1 MIVALIKSRSIVYLT
16 FRLYLLPGLRVVS
29 NFDKKYKLCDRLC
42 DQILEIGQLH
52 QPIIS
57 SALSLIHQSQN
68 LSQ

>member
-1 MIVALIKSRSIVYLT
+1 MTVALIESRSIVYLT
-16 FRLYLLPGLRVVS
+16 LKLYLLPGLRVVS
-29 NFDKKYKLCDRLC
+29 NFDKKYKLCDWLC
-42 DQILEIGQLH
+42 NGILEIGQLH